1 MSSDRIGRD
10 EPYLFPHRSPGA
22 VSPLSQELSGVVWT
36 RCALSRR
43 APWTDRHL
51 TLLQIQTCKHS
62 KIVVCRIVS
71 KHISKTPL
79 DAKIQHIIIEE
90 NIQYRQPNKS
100 CRNTKSFTVDQS
112 IKRWPQFQ
120 HLRQVTYLE
129 TERSSAQH
137 SLCPSVSKSSN
148 ATQLKHSGKRVL
160 QPYGLCPSWQRTVGQ
175 SRAEQADVSRGYWC

>member
-100 CRNTKSFTVDQS
+100 CRNTKSFRSAHKAVTS
-112 IKRWPQFQ
+112 IPASKTG
-120 HLRQVTYLE
+120 HLSGDRKVI
-129 TERSSAQH
+129 SSTLPV
-137 SLCPSVSKSSN
+137 SISV
-148 ATQLKHSGKRVL
+148 
-160 QPYGLCPSWQRTVGQ
+160 
-175 SRAEQADVSRGYWC
+175 